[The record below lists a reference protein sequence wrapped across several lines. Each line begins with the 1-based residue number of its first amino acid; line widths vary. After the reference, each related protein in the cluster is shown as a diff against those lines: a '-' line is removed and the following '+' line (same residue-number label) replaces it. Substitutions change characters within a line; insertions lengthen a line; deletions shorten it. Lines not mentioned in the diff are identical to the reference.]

1 MSVAQPDK
9 RDQLSTVGGSGLD
22 ALMQR
27 IRPAW
32 QSKGLI
38 ERVYRLIPVDLSSA
52 CQRLFNAAI
61 QDLREKIKIA
71 GSDIASEVAV
81 LYKLPP
87 VASNENID
95 DYSTKNIIDL
105 SYRMGLL
112 SRAEWRRVSRSYE
125 IRRDLEHEDSEY
137 EASPED
143 GYYIFSTSI
152 DAVLSKDPVA
162 IIRVPDIKDLIDA
175 PGPAIAD
182 EQLKEDFEHAP
193 EVRQL
198 EILKLLLSKAL
209 DENEPEL
216 VRSNGFTLLGS
227 LTEKTGDPALL
238 KLSQHF
244 QNKMGRKGL
253 SLIEMRVA
261 HQAKITPYLRKAQ
274 KREFYKQLFSR
285 FESAGFDWRSNE
297 QHGKLLSA
305 LLETGGLRSVTEEEL
320 TKYLKWMTLCFVGE
334 PGGYGA
340 GKGRRVFYSNSA
352 APLIRELFRA
362 AQDITR
368 PILETLSDDT
378 EIKLAL
384 NQDKYV
390 DRRFDQLLD
399 FVEPPAD

>member
-152 DAVLSKDPVA
+152 DAGLSKDPVA

-175 PGPAIAD
+175 
-182 EQLKEDFEHAP
+182 
-193 EVRQL
+193 
-198 EILKLLLSKAL
+198 L
-209 DENEPEL
+209 DPPSRMNSS
-216 VRSNGFTLLGS
+216 RKISSTHRKCGS
-227 LTEKTGDPALL
+227 
-238 KLSQHF
+238 
-244 QNKMGRKGL
+244 
-253 SLIEMRVA
+253 
-261 HQAKITPYLRKAQ
+261 
-274 KREFYKQLFSR
+274 
-285 FESAGFDWRSNE
+285 
-297 QHGKLLSA
+297 
-305 LLETGGLRSVTEEEL
+305 
-320 TKYLKWMTLCFVGE
+320 
-334 PGGYGA
+334 
-340 GKGRRVFYSNSA
+340 
-352 APLIRELFRA
+352 
-362 AQDITR
+362 
-368 PILETLSDDT
+368 
-378 EIKLAL
+378 
-384 NQDKYV
+384 
-390 DRRFDQLLD
+390 
-399 FVEPPAD
+399 

>member
-1 MSVAQPDK
+1 M
-9 RDQLSTVGGSGLD
+9 
-22 ALMQR
+22 
-27 IRPAW
+27 
-32 QSKGLI
+32 
-38 ERVYRLIPVDLSSA
+38 
-52 CQRLFNAAI
+52 
-61 QDLREKIKIA
+61 
-71 GSDIASEVAV
+71 
-81 LYKLPP
+81 
-87 VASNENID
+87 
-95 DYSTKNIIDL
+95 
-105 SYRMGLL
+105 
-112 SRAEWRRVSRSYE
+112 
-125 IRRDLEHEDSEY
+125 
-137 EASPED
+137 
-143 GYYIFSTSI
+143 
-152 DAVLSKDPVA
+152 
-162 IIRVPDIKDLIDA
+162 
-175 PGPAIAD
+175 
-182 EQLKEDFEHAP
+182 
-193 EVRQL
+193 RQL